1 MADSKILIATF
12 KINDGVAYNTH
23 GFNHL
28 GHRNVSSEETA
39 ELSHGVKKIL
49 SLNFTRFF
57 KTIVTF
63 PKSHIFIMSD
73 EFVVT

>member
-39 ELSHGVKKIL
+39 ELS
-49 SLNFTRFF
+49 
-57 KTIVTF
+57 
-63 PKSHIFIMSD
+63 
-73 EFVVT
+73 